1 MWVIRWGCS
10 PSKFPW
16 TYTAKETCY
25 LLEGKVKVY
34 PDGYAECVEFG
45 AGDLVE
51 FPKVN
56 PMSGR
61 GGSSVLEVNRLAD
74 RLKNRLTPGGE
85 VYRPVNMSAAKSTT
99 IRAWNTKGPVNAMD
113 LENGFIIFRF
123 TVEAEM
129 IRVLHHQPWSF
140 NGHPLLMRLWSPD
153 IIVKELK
160 LCTLP
165 IWMQVH
171 GIPPEYIT
179 EEVGAIIANR
189 VGELI
194 EVDIPKYGV
203 ERGQFLRVRVQIN
216 IEDAL
221 RPCVVL
227 GLATTESVIFPATSE
242 KLPTGGGDRE
252 GAGSSL
258 ISAEIFGPWLRAE
271 RFHFASWPLNHS
283 LTLHVEPL
291 PSTTD
296 TARGVLA
303 GEGRVSATKE
313 DDVFETE
320 HGIATGEDNGDDEP
334 SIEDEETSV
343 QQVDGTRSFEDVC
356 TALGSCNDRG
366 TRGEQV
372 GVCQDVDMTRSPR
385 IRDAPDG
392 SREMPPDSKR
402 RLTGTDHFS
411 LHATDAWNP
420 QNALPQTH
428 NPSDPGHVNI
438 VMGSGTDH
446 FDECYKPIL
455 ETSSKPSIVRALTL
469 GSKSNSPKY
478 KSYGPK
484 PISPNYSSYGQPKHS
499 KTSSSQP
506 KILSSLSSPQNT
518 SRMPNS
524 EEAPEG
530 ITEIINPIRAKV
542 SAERNAELCNQFLGY
557 LNSSNEEMQNCAV
570 PGQQP
575 WSAPE
580 RGWLK
585 ANVDGVA
592 LLNGSASGAGMV
604 VRDSNGNMI
613 FRGCKPLWGGGSRIA
628 EVEAI
633 RWSLLLALERGW
645 SKLCIESDS
654 KEAIDFLNG
663 VAPSPHW
670 DCNSLLEDISQL
682 KGRCDQVLFLF
693 TPRQANF
700 EAHEA
705 TQEALIQS
713 IGIRVSYPTTRDHVR
728 RLSFDPGLS
737 NE

>member
-1 MWVIRWGCS
+1 MERAVGEDDAWKGETFVRSKDKGGAESSSSRRGGDYADENESPNSSHASSSSFGRKVARSRSVGCGS
-10 PSKFPW
+10 RSFSGDFLERIS
-16 TYTAKETCY
+16 TGFGDCTLRRVESQREAK
-25 LLEGKVKVY
+25 
-34 PDGYAECVEFG
+34 
-45 AGDLVE
+45 
-51 FPKVN
+51 PKVVLHRGSAGAADDRIKERVKCGGIFGGFSMTSSSSSYWLSSSAEDMN
-56 PMSGR
+56 GR
-61 GGSSVLEVNRLAD
+61 TVVVD
-74 RLKNRLTPGGE
+74 
-85 VYRPVNMSAAKSTT
+85 SAA
-99 IRAWNTKGPVNAMD
+99 AAAAAAGAD
-113 LENGFIIFRF
+113 L
-123 TVEAEM
+123 A
-129 IRVLHHQPWSF
+129 
-140 NGHPLLMRLWSPD
+140 
-153 IIVKELK
+153 
-160 LCTLP
+160 
-165 IWMQVH
+165 H
-171 GIPPEYIT
+171 G
-179 EEVGAIIANR
+179 R
-189 VGELI
+189 
-194 EVDIPKYGV
+194 K
-203 ERGQFLRVRVQIN
+203 
-216 IEDAL
+216 
-221 RPCVVL
+221 
-227 GLATTESVIFPATSE
+227 
-242 KLPTGGGDRE
+242 
-252 GAGSSL
+252 
-258 ISAEIFGPWLRAE
+258 
-271 RFHFASWPLNHS
+271 
-283 LTLHVEPL
+283 PL

-320 HGIATGEDNGDDEP
+320 HGIAAGEDNGDDEP

-402 RLTGTDHFS
+402 RLTGTNHFS
-411 LHATDAWNP
+411 LNATDAWNP

-446 FDECYKPIL
+446 FDECYKPIS
-455 ETSSKPSIVRALTL
+455 ETSSKPSIALTL
-469 GSKSNSPKY
+469 QIARLQEENLSSDNKIRQQQLTRELDDIYSQEEAHWRQKSHADWLHLGDRNTKFFQATMLQRRQRNRINAL
-478 KSYGPK
+478 KNEDGRWLNTDGE
-484 PISPNYSSYGQPKHS
+484 ISSMITTHFTSLF
-499 KTSSSQP
+499 SSS
-506 KILSSLSSPQNT
+506 
-518 SRMPNS
+518 
-524 EEAPEG
+524 APEG
-530 ITEIINPIRAKV
+530 ITEIINSVRAKV

-557 LNSSNEEMQNCAV
+557 LNSSNEEMQNCAI

-585 ANVDGVA
+585 ANVDGAA

-654 KEAIDFLNG
+654 NEAIDFLNG

-705 TQEALIQS
+705 AQEALIQS